1 MEVKKL
7 FALASVTALT
17 GFVATGLTAACSSTE
32 VVTVPNE
39 AGSSSGA
46 ATSSGAAGKKDA
58 KAGSSGVVS
67 GDDDTTGDD
76 DVVGDDDTAG
86 DDDDTTT
93 TPTCL
98 NKDPIDATKYPY
110 THVAKGQK
118 AACTT
123 KELSDFSAYYKAH
136 ATEDDVLDTWPTA
149 VSAKCSACIFT
160 DDTGQTP
167 ATAWGPLIIGLDDQG
182 AKTFDVNRGG
192 CIEAVSGKEACGRS
206 YQQFQNCT
214 LEACLKDCK
223 SQSDFTK
230 CRQDATVLTTAC
242 KDAFAA
248 VKTDC
253 GEKTI
258 GQYETACKGTTY
270 TFEGPIKVLCIT
282 GSGAGPA
289 DAGKDAK
296 GP

>member
-7 FALASVTALT
+7 FALASVTAIT

-32 VVTVPNE
+32 VVTIPNE

-46 ATSSGAAGKKDA
+46 SSSGTVKPKTDAKGGTSSG
-58 KAGSSGVVS
+58 S
-67 GDDDTTGDD
+67 
-76 DVVGDDDTAG
+76 VVGDDDDTT
-86 DDDDTTT
+86 DDDDSTT

-98 NKDPIDATKYPY
+98 NKDPIDATKYDY
-110 THVAKGQK
+110 TKVAKGQK

-136 ATEDDVLDTWPTA
+136 ASDSDFIDTWPTS
-149 VSAKCSACIFT
+149 VSEKCAACVFT
-160 DDTGQTP
+160 DATGDTPPT
-167 ATAWGPLIIGLDDQG
+167 TWGPMVVSLDDQG
-182 AKTFDVNRGG
+182 AKTFSVNRGG

-206 YQQFQNCT
+206 YQQFQDCT
-214 LEACLKDCK
+214 IDACLKDCK
-223 SQSDFTK
+223 TQADFTK
-230 CRQDATVLTTAC
+230 CRQDATVLTTSC

-258 GQYETACKGTTY
+258 GSYETACKGTTY

-282 GSGAGPA
+282 GTSGTV

-296 GP
+296 TP